1 MGNFS
6 NSCFFCLQY
15 KDDLKDYYNSLNEP
29 IEPISN
35 MRTLEEYQLFRR
47 QYVSDPFIK
56 YDIKDYN
63 NKLYSKKV
71 ILKDDPNEIR
81 LMEILPNK
89 DQKAN
94 LNFLKMMELLLSC
107 NNDNILQIH
116 DLYIYENN
124 YYLVFDYLKDNSL
137 LEKINTSGHFDES
150 ITKIIMIYIVST
162 IIYLHEL
169 NIFNIGL
176 KLDDIIF
183 IEISMKG
190 KRVLP
195 GKKNKNKNNINNEE
209 KKENEN
215 VKKQYKIKISLK
227 NYIKDT
233 YVINDMNTFYYYSPE
248 IIELIDKKKIIKK
261 DYNNNTNDIW
271 ACGVIMY
278 YLLCGE
284 FPFKGKTKEE
294 LFRNINE
301 GIIDFSSPKFKN
313 ISEPCKDIISK
324 LLEKDKNKRI
334 KLYEFYNH
342 LFLLGKNVEPEEL
355 LTYLNDFI
363 NVKKPQSKYHEIIIE
378 YLCLNYI
385 DEEEKNKLKDLY
397 DYIIE
402 DNKISINLK
411 NNDEGNKKAIT
422 LKNIKNVFKRNNI
435 GYSDENIKTIMSTF
449 DYDEDKL
456 ITFEEFLNVLCD
468 KKSLFDSDIL
478 LNVFKKI
485 DIGQKDYININD
497 IKNFIE
503 KNEKLKKK
511 IKNEITEP
519 FGMSQDTKMN
529 FILFCSVMVDNCTYD
544 DALNKYSRKS
554 KKKKIFI

>member
-215 VKKQYKIKISLK
+215 VTKQYKIKISLK

-342 LFLLGKNVEPEEL
+342 LFLLGKNLEPEEL

-435 GYSDENIKTIMSTF
+435 CYSDENIKTIMSTF

-478 LNVFKKI
+478 LNVFKNI
-485 DIGQKDYININD
+485 DIDQKDYININD

-503 KNEKLKKK
+503 KNEKLKNK